1 MFGHYGATSMAREA
15 LRQSEENRTDQVKT
29 STILQQHVDKCDKSA
44 ENLRSE
50 LIEREHRAQEWRVG
64 LGHRLDSLDGS
75 MRWIF
80 RGVLAVLFAII
91 AFLVEHSGVFD
102 HH

>member
-1 MFGHYGATSMAREA
+1 MAREA
-15 LRQSEENRTDQVKT
+15 LRQSEENRTDQVRT

-64 LGHRLDSLDGS
+64 LGKRLDDQDSKMDSGLQ
-75 MRWIF
+75 RIF
-80 RGVLAVLFAII
+80 YAILTVACAII
-91 AFLVEHSGVFD
+91 AFLVEHSGIFD